1 MTLTLQ
7 NDAGSAY
14 IVTLLVMS
22 ITLALG
28 MGLVTAGVTELDIS
42 GNYRNR
48 ATAYYAADSGIEK
61 TIVDL
66 RADQT
71 WIDQVIDSVAWTLV
85 DPFPSTVTVG
95 GVTLTLPVDGGGEVI
110 PGYVDFGNTQSA
122 GYGAFDREVWMP
134 PTLSMSGADPVLAFR
149 TRSIGSGGTGDQS
162 TQFVRADVRTQLPAH
177 GVWDNAIFADAG
189 AGGGTIN
196 GHVAVRGSI
205 HVLGDELSAPLNI
218 EFGGSADI
226 RNNYGDAVSWF
237 GSTDAAKLPALP
249 TVVVNGVTVE
259 TLDTV
264 VRARHA
270 NIALTGSAH
279 IGETNDD
286 GNSVKETIDDVRSNG
301 SVGPSSA
308 VHSDDW
314 GAYDIDQVEFPL
326 LADPYTDPATG
337 TAWAT
342 HEDFLDSTSLTITEA
357 EISESIAAFS
367 HSDADGNS
375 ISWDPTTLTLDISG
389 IIRIDGSLR
398 LGQPHGQPGLR
409 GVKYQGTGTLYATD
423 DIHVDGFVVPV
434 GDYLADGN
442 LGLIATDDVLI
453 DEATQI
459 SVFAAIYAQDEISI
473 TKQTSIAGSLVSTTF
488 DLGSNVPG
496 VFHVPSLSTNLPPGM
511 PGGARVVSIEQ
522 IEVANWFQEFGQ

>member
-1 MTLTLQ
+1 MLTLQ
-7 NDAGSAY
+7 DNTGSAY
-14 IVTLLVMS
+14 VVTLLVMS

-66 RADQT
+66 RADQA
-71 WIDQVIDSVAWTLV
+71 WIDQVIDTTTWALV
-85 DPFPSTVTVG
+85 DPFPSTVTFG
-95 GVTLTLPVDGGGEVI
+95 GMTVTLPVDGGGDVI
-110 PGYVDFGNTQSA
+110 PGYVDLGNTQSA
-122 GYGAFDREVWMP
+122 GAGAFDREVWMP
-134 PTLSMSGADPVLAFR
+134 PTLSMSGADPVLSFR
-149 TRSIGSGGTGDQS
+149 TRSIGSGGTGDQA
-162 TQFVRADVRTQLPAH
+162 TQFVRADIRTQLHAH

-196 GHVAVRGSI
+196 GHVAVRGSVHMI
-205 HVLGDELSAPLNI
+205 GDELAPPTI
-218 EFGGSADI
+218 ELGGSADI
-226 RNNYGDAVSWF
+226 RNNYGDAVDWF
-237 GSTDAAKLPALP
+237 GATDAAKLPALP

-264 VRARHA
+264 VRAQHA
-270 NIALTGSAH
+270 DISLTGSAY
-279 IGETNDD
+279 IGEVNDD
-286 GNSVKETIDDVRSNG
+286 GNSIKETIDAVRSDG

-308 VHSDDW
+308 VNSDSW
-314 GAYDIDQVEFPL
+314 GAYDTDQVEFPA

-337 TAWAT
+337 TPWAT
-342 HEDFLDSTSLTITEA
+342 HADFLDSNSLTITET
-357 EISESIAAFS
+357 EISESVVAFS
-367 HSDADGNS
+367 HSDGNGNS
-375 ISWDPTTLTLDISG
+375 ISWDPSTLTLDISG
-389 IIRIDGSLR
+389 IIKIDGSVR

-409 GVKYQGTGTLYATD
+409 GVNYQGTGSIYATN

-453 DEATQI
+453 DEATQV
-459 SVFAAIYAQDEISI
+459 SVFAAVYAQDEISV
-473 TKQTSIAGSLVSTTF
+473 TKQTAIAGALVSTTF

-496 VFHVPSLSTNLPPGM
+496 VFHVPSLSTSLPPGM
-511 PGGARVVSIEQ
+511 PGGARIVSIEQ
-522 IEVANWFQEFGQ
+522 IEVANWFQEFDQ